1 MSLTT
6 AVFNKKH
13 HKKQQSSENN
23 KVDKANTNLN
33 SSLQYINKYSY
44 QTNDDT
50 ESNSNAAE
58 IIDLKSITNISR
70 DKDLRQ
76 DIVKQLIRQDDIIVD
91 ASNNVSSLFEMGD
104 VFIKTR
110 EKNTNRRKNALE

>member
-6 AVFNKKH
+6 AVFNKKY

-33 SSLQYINKYSY
+33 SSLQHINKHSY

-76 DIVKQLIRQDDIIVD
+76 DIVKQLIRQDDIIGD